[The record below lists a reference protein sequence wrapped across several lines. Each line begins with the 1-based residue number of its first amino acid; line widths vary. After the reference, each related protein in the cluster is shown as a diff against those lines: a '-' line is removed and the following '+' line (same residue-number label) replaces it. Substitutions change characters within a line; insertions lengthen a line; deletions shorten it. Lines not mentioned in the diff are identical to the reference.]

1 MEPSAGTFDDAFN
14 GVVDISRFK
23 GMLGVMVSVLRLG
36 DDGLLSAK
44 KLLHC
49 VLMSIRYPRK
59 KKVGPV
65 HSFGVVVPRKQ
76 IKI

>member
-1 MEPSAGTFDDAFN
+1 
-14 GVVDISRFK
+14 
-23 GMLGVMVSVLRLG
+23 MLGVMVSVLRLG

-49 VLMSIRYPRK
+49 VLMSMGYARK

-65 HSFGVVVPRKQ
+65 HSFGVVVPRK
-76 IKI
+76 

>member
-1 MEPSAGTFDDAFN
+1 MDFSAGAFDGVFN
-14 GVVDISRFK
+14 GAVQICCFK
-23 GMLGVMVSVLRLG
+23 GMQGVMVSVLRLG
-36 DDGLLSAK
+36 DDGLLSTK

-49 VLMSIRYPRK
+49 VLMYIRYPRK
-59 KKVGPV
+59 KRVGPV